1 MKEKE
6 KMIHL
11 PERISAYVQEVTAG
25 EKILQRYGFGKKRI
39 NVKRIRG
46 NFV

>member
-11 PERISAYVQEVTAG
+11 PERISAYVQGVTAS
-25 EKILQRYGFGKKRI
+25 EKFYNGTDSEKRE
-39 NVKRIRG
+39 
-46 NFV
+46 